1 MDLLRISTAGSV
13 DDGKSTLI
21 GRLLYD
27 NNALTKEQE
36 ELIEKKTVE
45 KGLQDLDFSVITDG
59 LIAEREQGIT
69 IDVAHIYFSTQS
81 RKFIIADSPGHVEYT
96 RNMVTGA
103 SNAEASIILID
114 ARKGLLEQS
123 YRHYFISQ
131 LLRLHTVVFCV
142 NKMDLVD
149 YNEDVF
155 LKIASEIKAMTE
167 QFEDSKPTIEI
178 IPISSLK
185 GDNVVYPS
193 GETSWYQG
201 PTLNEVLHDISSVEE
216 VQKPFRFE
224 VQNVLHVQ
232 NDEFIDFRGYAGKIS
247 SGSIKKG
254 DEVVVLPSGNRSAI
268 KEIRKYDQTFSEA
281 HAGESVTISLN
292 DDIDASR
299 GTVLAL
305 PGELPSGERSL
316 EATLVWL
323 NEQKGIFGG
332 RYILQAG
339 SRTVQAKLQQIHYVV
354 PPEKPSL
361 KVDASELKLN
371 DISRVSFKLSQP
383 LFLDVYSENKANGA
397 FIVIDPQT
405 NNTVGVGFVER
416 TSEL

>member
-36 ELIEKKTVE
+36 ELIEKKTAE
-45 KGLQDLDFSVITDG
+45 KGLQDLDFSSITDG

-69 IDVAHIYFSTQS
+69 IDVAHIYFSTQD

-142 NKMDLVD
+142 NKMDLVNYD
-149 YNEDVF
+149 EDVF
-155 LKIASEIKAMTE
+155 LKIAAEVKQMTA
-167 QFEDSKPTIEI
+167 QFEHSTPEIQI

-185 GDNVVYPS
+185 GDNVVFPS

-201 PTLNEVLHDISSVEE
+201 PTLNEVLHEISSKKEDE
-216 VQKPFRFE
+216 KPFRFE

-232 NDEFIDFRGYAGKIS
+232 NEEFVDFRGYAGKVA

-254 DEVVVLPSGNRSAI
+254 DEVVVLPSGNKSTV
-268 KEIRKYDQTFSEA
+268 KEIRKYDRTFDEA
-281 HAGESVTISLN
+281 HAGESIVLSLN

-299 GTVLAL
+299 GTVFSL
-305 PGELPSGERSL
+305 PDEVPSSDKTL
-316 EATLVWL
+316 DATLVWL
-323 NEQKGIFGG
+323 NEQKGVFGG
-332 RYILQAG
+332 RYQLQAS

-371 DISRVSFKLSQP
+371 DISRVSFKLAQP
-383 LFLDVYSENKANGA
+383 LFVDAYANNKANGA
-397 FIVIDPQT
+397 FIVIDTQT
-405 NNTVGVGFVER
+405 NNTVAVGFVE
-416 TSEL
+416 

>member
-36 ELIEKKTVE
+36 ELIAKKTAE
-45 KGLQDLDFSVITDG
+45 KGLLDPDFSVITDG

-69 IDVAHIYFSTQS
+69 IDVAHIYFSTDD

-103 SNAEASIILID
+103 SNAEASIILVD

-123 YRHYFISQ
+123 HRHFFISQ

-149 YNEDVF
+149 YDEDVF
-155 LKIASEIKAMTE
+155 LKIAAEIKAMTE
-167 QFEDSKPTIEI
+167 SFENSPTIEI

-185 GDNVVYPS
+185 GDNVVYAS
-193 GETSWYQG
+193 KNTSWYKG
-201 PTLNEVLHDISSVEE
+201 LSLNEVLHHIESRKREDNV
-216 VQKPFRFE
+216 FRLE

-232 NDEFIDFRGYAGKIS
+232 NDEFVDFRGYTGRIASGKIH
-247 SGSIKKG
+247 KG
-254 DEVVVLPSGNRSAI
+254 DEIVVLPSGNKTI
-268 KEIRKYDQTFSEA
+268 ITEIRKYDQVLEEA
-281 HAGESVTISLN
+281 HAGESVVIRLK
-292 DDIDASR
+292 DDVDASR
-299 GTVLAL
+299 GTVFVQ
-305 PGELPSGERSL
+305 PDSIPSDDRSL

-323 NEQKGIFGG
+323 NEQKGNPGG
-332 RYILQAG
+332 RYTIQAG
-339 SRTVQAKLQQIHYVV
+339 SRTVQAKLQQIYHVV
-354 PPEKPSL
+354 PPEHPQDKL
-361 KVDASELKLN
+361 DASELKLN
-371 DISRVSFKLSQP
+371 DIAKVALKLAQP
-383 LFLDVYSENKANGA
+383 VFLDSYAENKPNGA

-405 NNTVGVGFVER
+405 NNTVAVGFVA
-416 TSEL
+416 

>member
-36 ELIEKKTVE
+36 ELIEKKTAE

-69 IDVAHIYFSTQS
+69 IDVAHIYFSTQD

-142 NKMDLVD
+142 NKMDLVNYD
-149 YNEDVF
+149 EDVF
-155 LKIASEIKAMTE
+155 LKIAAEVKQMTA
-167 QFEDSKPTIEI
+167 QFEHSTPEIQI

-185 GDNVVYPS
+185 GDNVVFPS

-201 PTLNEVLHDISSVEE
+201 PTLNEVLHEISSKKEDE
-216 VQKPFRFE
+216 KPFRFE

-232 NDEFIDFRGYAGKIS
+232 NEEFVDFRGYAGKVA

-254 DEVVVLPSGNRSAI
+254 DEVVVLPSGNKSTV
-268 KEIRKYDQTFSEA
+268 KEIRKYDRTFDEA
-281 HAGESVTISLN
+281 HAGESIVLSLN

-299 GTVLAL
+299 GTVFSL
-305 PGELPSGERSL
+305 PDEAPSSDKTL
-316 EATLVWL
+316 DATLVWL
-323 NEQKGIFGG
+323 NEQKGVFGG
-332 RYILQAG
+332 RYQLQAS

-371 DISRVSFKLSQP
+371 DISRVSFKLAQP
-383 LFLDVYSENKANGA
+383 LFVDAYANNKANGA
-397 FIVIDPQT
+397 FIVIDTQT
-405 NNTVGVGFVER
+405 NNTVAVGFVE
-416 TSEL
+416 